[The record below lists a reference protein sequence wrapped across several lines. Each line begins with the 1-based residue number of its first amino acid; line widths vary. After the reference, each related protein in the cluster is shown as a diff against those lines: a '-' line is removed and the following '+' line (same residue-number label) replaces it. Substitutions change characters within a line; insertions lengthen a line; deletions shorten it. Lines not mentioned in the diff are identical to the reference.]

1 MRYLRIVVVLL
12 LSVTGSTASADALL
26 DRARA
31 LHDSGNA
38 QQAWE
43 LLAPLNAERAGIVE
57 YDYLL
62 GVVAL
67 DTGRRTEA
75 IFAFERV
82 LAVEP
87 GHAEARAEIGRAYF
101 ELNELQRAKI
111 QFDQVLQEDSVPDAA
126 RRQIGIFLS
135 AIEAIETDVKTDW
148 KAYVSFAL
156 GSDDNVNSGPSSSQI
171 AVPLF
176 GGAIVALDDSALPE
190 ESSFTQTRA
199 RFDLLHKFNAK
210 AQLLAGAAIAQ
221 RSNYDSDA
229 EAFDTSSIDFNFG
242 FRYLRSESNHLLVS
256 LQGQDFKLDGDAY
269 RDVFGLLAQ
278 WRYRISS
285 NREISL
291 YSKLS
296 ELEFDDQSARDAD
309 RRLFGGGLSQFFPGK
324 RNPLLYFGL
333 YSGTEE
339 TEESASS
346 HLGYDFIG
354 MRIGAQ
360 TKLSDRSIIFSSISW
375 ENRDYDGTE
384 PFFLKT
390 REDKYISANLG
401 LRYEYNQQFSIA
413 PEIFWSENDS
423 NIDLNENDKTSYS
436 VTARY
441 EF

>member
-87 GHAEARAEIGRAYF
+87 GHAEARAEIGRTYF

-126 RRQIGIFLS
+126 RRQIGKFLS

-269 RDVFGLLAQ
+269 RAMCLACS
-278 WRYRISS
+278 RNGAIGSAATVKSVCIASCPSS
-285 NREISL
+285 NSMISRPATPIAVCSGAVCRNSFPENATPYCIL
-291 YSKLS
+291 ACIAAPKKPRKAPRHIWDTILS
-296 ELEFDDQSARDAD
+296 
-309 RRLFGGGLSQFFPGK
+309 
-324 RNPLLYFGL
+324 
-333 YSGTEE
+333 
-339 TEESASS
+339 
-346 HLGYDFIG
+346 
-354 MRIGAQ
+354 
-360 TKLSDRSIIFSSISW
+360 
-375 ENRDYDGTE
+375 
-384 PFFLKT
+384 
-390 REDKYISANLG
+390 
-401 LRYEYNQQFSIA
+401 
-413 PEIFWSENDS
+413 
-423 NIDLNENDKTSYS
+423 
-436 VTARY
+436 V
-441 EF
+441 